1 MNTPYVSIRK
11 AVLEKLEAHLPELQD
26 RFGIETIGIFGSV
39 SRGEDTPDSD
49 VDVLYLFKPGRGGM
63 YDMSA
68 LKDHLEELF
77 GRDVD
82 LISAKYISPAIRKYV
97 AEDAICYGGKT
108 AGVGLTDPK
117 TRTSPTVPLSLTLSM
132 SVKRSSA

>member
-1 MNTPYVSIRK
+1 MRTNKKAMNTPYVSIREP
-11 AVLEKLEAHLPELQD
+11 VLAKLEAHLPELQD

-82 LISAKYISPAIRKYV
+82 LVSAKYISPAIRKYV
-97 AEDAICYGGKT
+97 AEDAVCYGGKM
-108 AGVGLTDPK
+108 AGV
-117 TRTSPTVPLSLTLSM
+117 
-132 SVKRSSA
+132 